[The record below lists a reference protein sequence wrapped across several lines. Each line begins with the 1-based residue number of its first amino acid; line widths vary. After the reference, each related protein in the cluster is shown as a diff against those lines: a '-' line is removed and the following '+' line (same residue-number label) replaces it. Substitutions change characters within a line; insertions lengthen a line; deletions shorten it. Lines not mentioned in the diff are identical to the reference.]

1 MPVLLSLVTAVT
13 LLIVGGEAIAAAPEP
28 WQLGFQQ
35 AASPVMERI
44 HSFHN
49 LLLWIITII
58 SVFVLAL
65 LAYVCLRFR
74 ADRNETPSRRTH
86 NTLLEIAWTA
96 IPVLILVVIAI
107 PSFKLLYFMDVV
119 KDPEMTLKAI
129 GRQWYWSYEYPD
141 HGDFTFDAYMVA
153 DEDLEPGQLRLLETD
168 NRVVL
173 PVDTNIRLLV
183 TASDVLH
190 SWAIPA
196 FGVKLDG
203 VPGRRDFHDNL
214 ECLVG
219 DEVGIRQHGKRDL
232 VAALRHGGALG
243 PVDADQHRRNA
254 ASLEFRPGRDELTY
268 LPVAIRTPAAAIKDH
283 QQRVVCKQVL
293 ERHLRAVK
301 GADSEIR
308 H

>member
-119 KDPEMTLKAI
+119 KDPEMTVKAI

-168 NRVVL
+168 NRVFL
-173 PVDTNIRLLV
+173 PVDTNIRLLT

-196 FGVKLDG
+196 FGVKLDA
-203 VPGRRDFHDNL
+203 VPGRINEVWFRIDEPGIYYGQCSEL
-214 ECLVG
+214 CG
-219 DEVGIRQHGKRDL
+219 DYHGFMPIAVEAVAKSEFEAWTKRAQEEFARSDSFN
-232 VAALRHGGALG
+232 VADR
-243 PVDADQHRRNA
+243 
-254 ASLEFRPGRDELTY
+254 
-268 LPVAIRTPAAAIKDH
+268 
-283 QQRVVCKQVL
+283 
-293 ERHLRAVK
+293 
-301 GADSEIR
+301 
-308 H
+308 